1 MNWNNKNILITGGAG
16 FIGSNL
22 AKYLLQ
28 NKANVT
34 IFDNFSRSNVE
45 KNLPWLENVAGSL
58 QIIRGDVRDELAVTK
73 AVQEKDF
80 IFHEAAQ
87 VAVTDSVAN
96 PIEDFEINARGTL
109 NVLNAMRE
117 HSPDA
122 VFVFAST
129 NKVYGGLEEFQV
141 EEKNGRYTFSDEALL
156 EGVSEEINLDF
167 HSPYGC
173 SKGSADQ
180 YVRDFSRI
188 YGLKTLVFRQSC
200 IYGQRQWGT
209 EDQGWVFHFLKT
221 AYQKETIKIFGDGK
235 QVRDLLYIDDL
246 LRAYEMAIDNLE
258 TTSGKIYNVG
268 GGLVNSV
275 SLIEALDVI
284 ESILQSKVKTEFFPW
299 RPGDQKVF
307 ISNNN
312 KALSDFGWSPQIS
325 VKDGIE
331 KLYNWVQELSKA

>member
-1 MNWNNKNILITGGAG
+1 MNWNNKNVLITGGAG

-22 AKYLLQ
+22 ANHLLQ

-34 IFDNFSRSNVE
+34 IFDNFSRNNVE
-45 KNLPWLENVAGSL
+45 KNLPWLEKMGGNL
-58 QIIRGDVRDELAVTK
+58 QVIRGDVRDELAVTK
-73 AVQEKDF
+73 AIQGKDF
-80 IFHEAAQ
+80 VFHEAAQ

-96 PIEDFEINARGTL
+96 PTEDFDINARGTL
-109 NVLNAMRE
+109 NVLDAMRQ
-117 HSPDA
+117 HSPDS

-129 NKVYGGLEEFQV
+129 NKVYGGLEHFNV
-141 EEKNGRYTFSDEALL
+141 EENNGRYAFADEILL
-156 EGVSEEINLDF
+156 EGVSEEVNLDF

-221 AYQKETIKIFGDGK
+221 AYKKESIKIFGDGK
-235 QVRDLLYIDDL
+235 QVRDLLFIDDL

-258 TTSGKIYNVG
+258 VTSGRIYNVG

-275 SLIEALDVI
+275 SLLEALNII
-284 ESILQSKVKTEFFPW
+284 ESILQSKVKAEFFPW

-312 KALSDFGWSPQIS
+312 KALNDFGWSPQIS

-331 KLYNWVQELSKA
+331 KLYDWVVELSRM

>member
-1 MNWNNKNILITGGAG
+1 MNWNNKNVLITGGAG

-22 AKYLLQ
+22 AKYLLL

-34 IFDNFSRSNVE
+34 IFDNFSRNNVE
-45 KNLPWLENVAGSL
+45 KNIPWLENIGGSL
-58 QIIRGDVRDELAVTK
+58 QVIRGDVRDELSVTK
-73 AVQEKDF
+73 VVQGKDF

-87 VAVTDSVAN
+87 VAVTDSVTN
-96 PIEDFEINARGTL
+96 PIEDFEVNARGTL
-109 NVLNAMRE
+109 NLLNSMRQF
-117 HSPDA
+117 SPDA
-122 VFVFAST
+122 VFIFAST
-129 NKVYGGLEEFQV
+129 NKVYGGLEEFRV
-141 EEKNGRYTFSDEALL
+141 EENNGRYSFSDEELL
-156 EGVSEEINLDF
+156 EGVSEKINLDF

-200 IYGQRQWGT
+200 IYGERQWGT

-221 AYQKETIKIFGDGK
+221 AFQKETIKIFGDGK

-258 TTSGKIYNVG
+258 TTSGRIYNVG

-284 ESILQSKVKTEFFPW
+284 ESILQFKVKTEFFPW

-312 KALSDFGWSPQIS
+312 LALNDFGWSPQVS
-325 VKDGIE
+325 VKEGIE
-331 KLYNWVQELSKA
+331 KLYTWVQELSIK

>member
-22 AKYLLQ
+22 AKYLLK
-28 NKANVT
+28 NKANIT
-34 IFDNFSRSNVE
+34 IFDNFSRLNVE
-45 KNLPWLENVAGSL
+45 KNIPWLEETGGNL
-58 QIIRGDVRDELAVTK
+58 EIIRGDVKDKSAIDNVVK
-73 AVQEKDF
+73 GKDF

-96 PIEDFEINARGTL
+96 PIEDFEVNARGTL
-109 NVLNAMRE
+109 NVLNSMRL
-117 HSPDA
+117 HSPDS

-129 NKVYGGLEEFQV
+129 NKVYGGLEDFNV
-141 EEKNGRYTFSDEALL
+141 EEKDGRYAFSDESLL
-156 EGVSEEINLDF
+156 EGVSEEVNLDF

-188 YGLKTLVFRQSC
+188 YGLKTIVFRQSC
-200 IYGQRQWGT
+200 IYGPRQWGT

-221 AYQKETIKIFGDGK
+221 ASQKDTIKIFGDGK
-235 QVRDLLYIDDL
+235 QVRDLLFIDDL
-246 LRAYEMAIDNLE
+246 IRAYEKAIENLE
-258 TTSGKIYNVG
+258 VTTGQIYNVG

-275 SLIEALDVI
+275 SLLEALTII
-284 ESILQSKVKTEFFPW
+284 ETIFQSKVKTEFFQW

-312 KALSDFGWSPQIS
+312 KATKDFGWTPEVN
-325 VKDGIE
+325 VKAGME
-331 KLYNWVQELSKA
+331 KLYKWVQELTIV